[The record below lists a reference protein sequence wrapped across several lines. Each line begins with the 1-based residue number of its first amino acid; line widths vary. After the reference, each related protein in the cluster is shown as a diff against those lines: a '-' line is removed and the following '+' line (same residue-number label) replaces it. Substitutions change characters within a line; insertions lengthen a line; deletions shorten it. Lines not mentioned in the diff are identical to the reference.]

1 MGELLT
7 RTLSLPRVLQQL
19 RQRGAVA
26 QPARPAAAPTPTR

>member
-19 RQRGAVA
+19 QQVQQRKTAVELRGQA
-26 QPARPAAAPTPTR
+26 